1 MDYTSFS
8 IMNYVCSLN
17 LKLLA
22 RASKDAEALRLHLSP
37 EEALSLFV
45 ATDSL
50 DSSRPSLSEFPAW

>member
-1 MDYTSFS
+1 
-8 IMNYVCSLN
+8 MNCVCSLN

-22 RASKDAEALRLHLSP
+22 RASKDAQALRLQLSP

-45 ATDSL
+45 ATGSL